1 MRIGITCRD
10 ESRVWNNGLHQ
21 NSYNLFILYKKL
33 GLDVSL
39 VSQNVDSKKIF
50 NDEIKQLTIDSIDK
64 YDIILEVSESVSEN
78 IYQKIID
85 KNKKIVSI
93 NYGNVLM
100 ILNEDVII
108 NKKTTVSLS
117 RENVENWLSPHFYF
131 SKGLT
136 KVISK
141 KEPKFCP
148 YIWSPDFLVKS
159 SERSGINIFESV
171 KKLDVR
177 KIGILEPNINFIKTC
192 IYPIL
197 GCENLERRDSDKISE
212 ILVFN
217 SDRLKKSVRFL
228 EIIKNFDIYKNKKI
242 SFEERYSLPFLINK
256 GYFGTIISNHIY
268 NDLNYLTLESLFLN
282 LPIIHNSNFCK
293 EAGFY
298 YENQNSASDISNLL
312 EKIIDSYHLDDK
324 EYRENSQK
332 VLWKF
337 SPDNPDNIKKY
348 EELLNSI
355 I

>member
-1 MRIGITCRD
+1 MKVGITCRD

-39 VSQNVDSKKIF
+39 VSQNIDSKKIF
-50 NDEIKQLTIDSIDK
+50 NDEIKQLTINTIDD
-64 YDIILEVSESVSEN
+64 YDVILEVSESVSDN
-78 IYQKIID
+78 IYKKIID

-93 NYGNVLM
+93 NYGNILM
-100 ILNEDVII
+100 ILNEDIVMD
-108 NKKTTVSLS
+108 KKTTASLS
-117 RENVENWLSPHFYF
+117 REGVENWLSPHFYF

-136 KVISK
+136 KVVSK

-148 YIWSPDFLVKS
+148 YIWSPDFLIKS
-159 SERSGINIFESV
+159 SQRSGIDIFDSA

-197 GCENLERRDSDKISE
+197 GCETLERKDSDKILE

-217 SDRLKKSVRFL
+217 SEKLKTSARFL

-282 LPIIHNSNFCK
+282 IPIIHNSYFCK

-298 YENQNSASDISNLL
+298 YEDPHSAGEISNLL
-312 EKIIDSYHLDDK
+312 ELIIDNYCLDNKDYK
-324 EYRENSQK
+324 ENSEK
-332 VLWKF
+332 VLWNF
-337 SPDNPDNIKKY
+337 SPENPDNIKKY

-355 I
+355 T